1 DESVA
6 EIREMYTYVREIL
19 DLSLKAFRTRDK
31 ALLAGI
37 NPLEQKIDEMERV
50 LNDRHIERLTNNLC
64 NLRSGMIFTDLA
76 SNLERVADHATNIA
90 YSIDS
95 EVHST
100 VNA

>member
-1 DESVA
+1 
-6 EIREMYTYVREIL
+6 
-19 DLSLKAFRTRDK
+19 
-31 ALLAGI
+31 
-37 NPLEQKIDEMERV
+37 
-50 LNDRHIERLTNNLC
+50 
-64 NLRSGMIFTDLA
+64 MIFTDLA